1 MENETKT
8 GDLLNYINAYHEHNE
23 NLKKFVENM
32 QKFIKC
38 ISDLKSIS
46 EDILLMIS
54 IMKSVDMIGAEPLI
68 SLDDLN
74 DEEELF
80 NYVIGICSE
89 MNFDDF
95 DIDAVKALVKNL

>member
-8 GDLLNYINAYHEHNE
+8 ADLLNYMNAYHEHNE
-23 NLKKFVENM
+23 NLKKFVETM

-46 EDILLMIS
+46 EDILLMIT
-54 IMKSVDMIGAEPLI
+54 IMKSVNLLGAEPLI
-68 SLDDLN
+68 TSDDLN

-89 MNFDDF
+89 MKFDDI
-95 DIDAVKALVKNL
+95 DIDAVKAIIKNL